1 MANVQDRGPPS
12 TASIALATAIVS
24 GLAGYYFAQARSIGL
39 FRSVTTR
46 PAAGAAAKESDV
58 SDAESAAHS
67 DDEDDNVQDLGELKS
82 FADSAEECKLVLV
95 VRTDLGMG
103 KGMWRERCAI
113 ARLGAHILSS
123 RPAYLYQPSNFA
135 SPSSPDLS
143 SLVTHSCSTTVLIP
157 VTGKIAAQC
166 GHATLACYKTLV
178 RANPSH
184 PVLRQWERLGQA
196 KVALK
201 VDSEEDML
209 MLQAQAISLGLCAQV
224 IHDAGRT
231 QIASGSAT
239 VLGIGPAPKSKVDE
253 VTGHL
258 RLL

>member
-67 DDEDDNVQDLGELKS
+67 DDEDDDVQDLGELKS

-103 KGMWRERCAI
+103 K
-113 ARLGAHILSS
+113 
-123 RPAYLYQPSNFA
+123 
-135 SPSSPDLS
+135 
-143 SLVTHSCSTTVLIP
+143 
-157 VTGKIAAQC
+157 GKIAAQC

>member
-12 TASIALATAIVS
+12 TASIALATAIVT

-46 PAAGAAAKESDV
+46 PAAGAATEESDI
-58 SDAESAAHS
+58 SEAESASHS
-67 DDEDDNVQDLGELKS
+67 DEDDDVQDLGELKS

-103 KGMWRERCAI
+103 K
-113 ARLGAHILSS
+113 
-123 RPAYLYQPSNFA
+123 
-135 SPSSPDLS
+135 
-143 SLVTHSCSTTVLIP
+143 
-157 VTGKIAAQC
+157 GKIAAQC

>member
-12 TASIALATAIVS
+12 TTNIVLATAIVS

-39 FRSVTTR
+39 FGGQSITR
-46 PAAGAAAKESDV
+46 TAAEADTKDSDV
-58 SDAESAAHS
+58 SDAEGSAS
-67 DDEDDNVQDLGELKS
+67 PDEDDDVQDLGELKS
-82 FADSAEECKLVLV
+82 FAGNTEECKLVLV
-95 VRTDLGMG
+95 VRKDLGM
-103 KGMWRERCAI
+103 
-113 ARLGAHILSS
+113 S
-123 RPAYLYQPSNFA
+123 
-135 SPSSPDLS
+135 
-143 SLVTHSCSTTVLIP
+143 
-157 VTGKIAAQC
+157 TGKIGAQC

-178 RANPSH
+178 RANSRH
-184 PVLRQWERLGQA
+184 PVLRQWEDYGQA
-196 KVALK
+196 KVALRI
-201 VDSEEDML
+201 DSEEDML

-239 VLGIGPAPKSKVDE
+239 VLGIGPAPKSKIDE

>member
-12 TASIALATAIVS
+12 TTNIVLATAIVS

-39 FRSVTTR
+39 FGGQSITR
-46 PAAGAAAKESDV
+46 TAAETDTKDSDV
-58 SDAESAAHS
+58 SDAEGSAS
-67 DDEDDNVQDLGELKS
+67 PDEDDDVRDLGELKS
-82 FADSAEECKLVLV
+82 FAGNTEECKLVLV
-95 VRTDLGMG
+95 VRKDLGM
-103 KGMWRERCAI
+103 
-113 ARLGAHILSS
+113 
-123 RPAYLYQPSNFA
+123 
-135 SPSSPDLS
+135 SP
-143 SLVTHSCSTTVLIP
+143 
-157 VTGKIAAQC
+157 GKIGAQC

-178 RANPSH
+178 RANPRH
-184 PVLRQWERLGQA
+184 PVLRQWEDYGQA
-196 KVALK
+196 KVALRI
-201 VDSEEDML
+201 DSEEDML

-239 VLGIGPAPKSKVDE
+239 VLGIGPAPKSKIDE